1 MTDGNNIL
9 DGLFPAV
16 SPQYSVT
23 IRDVLLAFHRAKG
36 NNHFALQIPR
46 LEVQAGS
53 IRCVYGTN
61 GCGKTTFLRTVADV
75 IQPQEGSVMWSPD
88 STPRLGADLVLVTQ
102 AGPMPHWTVREN
114 ITAPMHNQGLSSSA
128 VQNRAAALIDLL
140 GLQGLDNRYAHQLSA
155 GQQQRTVLAR
165 ALSVTPKVLLLDEI
179 MSGQSEYWA
188 ARIGEMLRH
197 YASRG
202 GTLVIV
208 SHDPEWVMTYGD
220 TVCHI
225 ISDHTDAVSTTRFYV
240 GYDGPA
246 NQWHVYRETRYG
258 KQNGQGSGN

>member
-1 MTDGNNIL
+1 MD
-9 DGLFPAV
+9 DLFHPV
-16 SPQYSVT
+16 LPQYSVT
-23 IRDVLLAFHRAKG
+23 IRDVLLAYHHTQG
-36 NNHFALQIPR
+36 SNHFSLHIPY
-46 LEVQAGS
+46 LGAHAGS

-61 GCGKTTFLRTVADV
+61 GCGKTTLLRTLAGV
-75 IQPQEGSVMWSPD
+75 IKPQEGSVIWSPD
-88 STPRLGADLVLVTQ
+88 SVPRLGADLVLVTQ
-102 AGPMPHWTVREN
+102 AGPMPHWSVREN
-114 ITAPMHNQGLSSSA
+114 ITAPMHNQGLSSTT
-128 VQNRAAALIDLL
+128 VEDRATTLIDLL

-188 ARIGEMLRH
+188 ARIGEILRQ

-208 SHDPEWVMTYGD
+208 SHDPEWVMTYAD

-225 ISDHTDAVSTTRFYV
+225 VSDHTDAVSTTRFYV

-246 NQWHVYRETRYG
+246 NQWYVYRERRYG
-258 KQNGQGSGN
+258 KQNEKGAGN